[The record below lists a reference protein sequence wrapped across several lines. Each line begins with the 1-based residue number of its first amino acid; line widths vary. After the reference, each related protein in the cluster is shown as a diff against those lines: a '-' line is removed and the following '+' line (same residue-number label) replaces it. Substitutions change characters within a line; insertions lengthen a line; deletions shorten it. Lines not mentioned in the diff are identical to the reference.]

1 MGYNNNHVGMHMI
14 WFRPRFYDYAYDRTI
29 EEQWRM
35 RLKKEKLAS
44 QKAEIKIEAPVVKEE
59 EPVSNKN
66 QNNKT
71 MKQNNK
77 TKKTHLM
84 QSNDN
89 EYGTEFIAN
98 GAFFVDADLVTQ
110 NIVFMALKNKKDLY
124 RIFKEADEIMK
135 KDARMNPSP
144 DSNWYGYPL
153 LNKAMIYMRIIA
165 DKLDCNYQEFF
176 LDNSQIIKKY
186 IYNLLDQISIDS
198 WDGEFDK
205 ESGEAVISIESFDD
219 KLLGRDINKQTLEA
233 RWAFKTM
240 DLCLYKEC
248 DDGKPFYSVSYGSI
262 SVDTRNRNNNSV
274 WGAYLL
280 LEEEGKVKDL
290 VEKLIE
296 MNPDWG
302 Y

>member
-1 MGYNNNHVGMHMI
+1 MGYNNNHAGMHMI
-14 WFRPRFYDYAYDRTI
+14 WFRPRFDDYAYDRTI
-29 EEQWRM
+29 EEQWRIK
-35 RLKKEKLAS
+35 LKKEKLAS
-44 QKAEIKIEAPVVKEE
+44 QKAEIKIEAPVVIEE

-66 QNNKT
+66 QNNTT

-77 TKKTHLM
+77 TKKNHLM

-89 EYGTEFIAN
+89 EYGTEFIVN
-98 GAFFVDADLVTQ
+98 DAFFVDADLVTQ

-144 DSNWYGYPL
+144 DSDWYGYPL
-153 LNKAMIYMRIIA
+153 LNRAMIYMRIIA
-165 DKLDCNYQEFF
+165 DKLDCNIQEFF
-176 LDNSQIIKKY
+176 LDNSQIIKKH
-186 IYNLLDQISIDS
+186 IYNLLDEISIDS
-198 WDGEFDK
+198 WEGEFDE
-205 ESGEAVISIESFDD
+205 ESGEAVIRIESFDD
-219 KLLGRDINKQTLEA
+219 KLLGRDINEQTLEA
-233 RWAFKTM
+233 RWECKTM
-240 DLCLYKEC
+240 DLRLYKEF
-248 DDGKPFYSVSYGSI
+248 DDGTPFYSVSYGSVN
-262 SVDTRNRNNNSV
+262 VDTRDRNNNSV